1 MENEEIVF
9 GTTKF
14 ECGIYSII
22 VYNKESKKILKQLN
36 YLTKEEFDVA
46 KSGFLLK
53 YKEILLGLE

>member
-14 ECGIYSII
+14 ECGIYGII
-22 VYNKESKKILKQLN
+22 VYNKENKKVLKQLN
-36 YLTKEEFDVA
+36 YSTKGEFDIA

-53 YKEILLGLE
+53 YKEIPLGVE